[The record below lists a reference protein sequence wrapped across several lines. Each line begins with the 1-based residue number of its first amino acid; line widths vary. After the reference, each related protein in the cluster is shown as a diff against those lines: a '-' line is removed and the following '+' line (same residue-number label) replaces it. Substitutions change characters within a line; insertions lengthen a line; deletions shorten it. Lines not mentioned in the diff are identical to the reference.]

1 MIASECSS
9 APVQVV
15 AAALTWVYTDE
26 LDASLDG
33 TTLLQVRKLAM
44 LSQRL
49 VEAFEGCSCNQLL
62 DGD

>member
-1 MIASECSS
+1 MQQLCF

-33 TTLLQVRKLAM
+33 TRLLQVGSSFACPLNAC
-44 LSQRL
+44 
-49 VEAFEGCSCNQLL
+49 EGV
-62 DGD
+62 